1 VRSRKPKL
9 KRRTRTSYK
18 PEQRKWEARERSCR
32 SSLMYVISTAAY
44 RFIRQNNSHLISTIQ
59 IYRQYEEKLREHG
72 SLDFDDLLVYGL
84 KLFRKSPGILSD
96 CKHILVD
103 EFQDTNTTQYELM
116 KLFSKAHG
124 CVTVVGDPDQSIYGW
139 RSASE
144 CLEKPL

>member
-1 VRSRKPKL
+1 MLRVPS
-9 KRRTRTSYK
+9 
-18 PEQRKWEARERSCR
+18 
-32 SSLMYVISTAAY
+32 
-44 RFIRQNNSHLISTIQ
+44 Q
-59 IYRQYEEKLREHG
+59 IYQKYEETLRSAD
-72 SLDFDDLLVYGL
+72 SLDFDDLLVFGL
-84 KLFRKSPGILSD
+84 KLFRAAPKILDD

-144 CLEKPL
+144 YHLTHSEDGS

>member
-1 VRSRKPKL
+1 MLRILS
-9 KRRTRTSYK
+9 
-18 PEQRKWEARERSCR
+18 
-32 SSLMYVISTAAY
+32 
-44 RFIRQNNSHLISTIQ
+44 Q
-59 IYRQYEEKLREHG
+59 IYQKYEETLRSAD
-72 SLDFDDLLVYGL
+72 SLDFDDLLVFGL
-84 KLFRKSPGILSD
+84 KLFRTAPKILDD

-144 CLEKPL
+144 FQLTR